1 MNFNSYWYLGLG
13 IISLLLVVYVCIKNR
28 SIRSL
33 LLFFAMIGIGYLI
46 EIVIYIFLGSY
57 QYYPKFIAHDPYY
70 DSNTGAIASNALALP
85 AAATF
90 IAVFRL
96 RWIWLIFI
104 TGFFVGIEWIF
115 LNLGIYTHNWWRLEY
130 TALSL
135 PVYFAAAIMLY
146 PLILKPIKGVIH
158 FLLLQL
164 IIGPVTGTLHILP
177 IMFFSN
183 RYYRPGWFESQAHD
197 TTAFSAV
204 YYMCASTLLIVMVK
218 LHWKYGWLKYVLI
231 LAGVTVMTII
241 LKAAGILYSF
251 VWWDPFYYVLLPI
264 VVLIIAEAVN
274 KRLSIGPV
282 SRKH

>member
-1 MNFNSYWYLGLG
+1 
-13 IISLLLVVYVCIKNR
+13 
-28 SIRSL
+28 
-33 LLFFAMIGIGYLI
+33 MIGIGYLI

-96 RWIWLIFI
+96 RWIWLIFF
-104 TGFFVGIEWIF
+104 TSLFVGIEWLF
-115 LNLGIYTHNWWRLEY
+115 LNLGIYTHNWWRLAY
-130 TALSL
+130 TALGL
-135 PVYFAAAIMLY
+135 PVYFAVAIKLY
-146 PLILKPIKGVIH
+146 PLILRPLKGVIH
-158 FLLLQL
+158 FLILLL

-183 RYYRPGWFESQAHD
+183 RYYRPGWFENQAHD

-218 LHWKYGWLKYVLI
+218 LHWKYEWLKYVLI
-231 LAGVTVMTII
+231 LTVVMIMTIV
-241 LKAAGILYSF
+241 LKAAGILYSL
-251 VWWDPFYYVLLPI
+251 VWWDPIYYVLLPI